1 MPLTVHVPF
10 HIREETTVMT
20 ILCVNKPEHKRGR
33 GGGGGREGEE
43 GEEGGEGEEGWR
55 EGEKEG
61 HVVHVIVTSSSC
73 TACLESTGPSLRV
86 LVKQIQQVTTTLLR
100 AGDLNHMI
108 S

>member
-33 GGGGGREGEE
+33 GGGGG
-43 GEEGGEGEEGWR
+43 EGEEGWR

-61 HVVHVIVTSSSC
+61 HVVPVIVTSSSC
-73 TACLESTGPSLRV
+73 TACLESIGPSLRV

-100 AGDLNHMI
+100 AGDLNHMTP
-108 S
+108 